1 MPLFGIPLVGPIASY
16 LARKKLSKVILT
28 SASSTGQ
35 KRIKNLLTDKPQ
47 LKKFDIDPITK
58 KAIKVY
64 HKPIISKVEA
74 SLIGGFGLGVGT
86 EQLINGK
93 KEIKFKP
100 VKETKRSMTWN
111 K

>member
-1 MPLFGIPLVGPIASY
+1 MPLFAPLVGPVVSY

-28 SASSTGQ
+28 SASKTGN
-35 KRIKNLLTDKPQ
+35 KIKNLLTDKPQ
-47 LKKFDIDPITK
+47 LKTIDIDPITK
-58 KAIKVY
+58 GAIKIY

-93 KEIKFKP
+93 KEIKYKP